1 VSRFLFVVPPFVGH
15 VNPVVGVAAE
25 LLARGHEVAWAGPAE
40 VVGPLVGGCG
50 RVFDCASPPAA
61 DLQRPPTVSGFAAL
75 EFLWERVLVPLA
87 DAMMAGVAAATERFR
102 PDVLVVD
109 QQALAGAVVAH
120 RTGLPWATVAT
131 TSAELVDPLAGLPK
145 VEGWLRGL
153 MMALQDRHQDPRT
166 GADLRFSPHQVLVFS
181 TADLV
186 GADFVDAGPA
196 ADLPLRFVGPSTGA
210 RPAGPAFPWH
220 LLDPRRSLV
229 LTTLGTANAE
239 AGGRFLSECVTA
251 LRERA
256 HRVQAVVV
264 DPTGTLPGTAPEQQE
279 AVDVIVAAR
288 VPQLKLLE
296 RAAAVICHAG
306 HNTVCEAL
314 ANGLPLVLAPIRDD
328 QPVIADQVVRAGA
341 GVRLRFTRSVAPHIG
356 RALDSVLGDP
366 TYRTSAERLRESFR
380 SAGGTPAAARHL
392 ELLAAPAAGR
402 PAGSG
407 PR

>member
-15 VNPVVGVAAE
+15 VNPLVGVAAE
-25 LLARGHEVAWAGPAE
+25 LVARGHEVAWAGPAE
-40 VVGPLVGGCG
+40 VVGPLVGGSG
-50 RVFDCASPPAA
+50 RVFDCASPGA
-61 DLQRPPTVSGFAAL
+61 DELRRPPDVNGFAAL

-87 DAMMAGVAAATERFR
+87 DAMTAGVAAASETFR

-120 RTGLPWATVAT
+120 RTGLAWATVAS
-131 TSAELVDPLAGLPK
+131 TSAELADPLAGLPK
-145 VEGWLRGL
+145 VDGWLRGL
-153 MMALQDRHQDPRT
+153 MRELQERHQDPDL

-186 GADFVDAGPA
+186 GPVPSG
-196 ADLPLRFVGPSTGA
+196 DLPLRFVGPSTGA

-220 LLDPRRSLV
+220 LLDPRRPLV
-229 LTTLGTANAE
+229 LVTLGTANAE
-239 AGGRFLSECVTA
+239 AGRRFLGECMTA
-251 LRERA
+251 VRERA
-256 HRVQAVVV
+256 DRVQAVVV
-264 DPTGTLPGTAPEQQE
+264 DPDGTLPATP
-279 AVDVIVAAR
+279 DVIVAPR
-288 VPQLKLLE
+288 VPQVPLLE

-341 GVRLRFTRSVAPHIG
+341 GVRLRFSRAAAPHIG
-356 RALDSVLGDP
+356 RALDTVLDDP
-366 TYRTSAERLRESFR
+366 AYRTNAGRLRESFR
-380 SAGGTPAAARHL
+380 SAGGPPAAASHL
-392 ELLAAPAAGR
+392 ELLAVSRVAGR
-402 PAGSG
+402 QDV